1 LFYRLFVAMRSL
13 KYCCLA
19 LLATTL
25 ALACESEKEPSQAKV
40 EADTLNQIEQ
50 DPMVQCL
57 EVADQICGAGV
68 WFAIL
73 GEQINNLPLDDLEA
87 LEVADSALSESG
99 YVYIKRTIYLD
110 GGEVVVEGTFLEEE
124 KATEEELNVSKVHRI
139 FFRNPSFRTL
149 SDLKVGETVRAV
161 MDKYQ
166 GQQLE
171 VSVIPDYET
180 VVVQLPDEGNMFLHF
195 SDPANEW
202 SSSAGENLSIES
214 LPASWQI
221 REIVV
226 M

>member
-1 LFYRLFVAMRSL
+1 MTSIRVFCF
-13 KYCCLA
+13 A
-19 LLATTL
+19 LLATSL
-25 ALACESEKEPSQAKV
+25 AFACQSEKTETPPEVVSDTISDIAK
-40 EADTLNQIEQ
+40 

-73 GEQINNLPLDDLEA
+73 GEQINNLPIDDLKPLSVE
-87 LEVADSALSESG
+87 DSALSESG

-110 GGEVVVEGTFLEEE
+110 GGEVIVEGTFLEEE
-124 KATEEELNVSKVHRI
+124 KATEEDLNLSKVHRI
-139 FFRNPSFRTL
+139 FFRNPSFRIPNG
-149 SDLKVGETVRAV
+149 LKVGETVRKV
-161 MDKYQ
+161 MQKYD
-166 GQQLE
+166 GQDL
-171 VSVIPDYET
+171 VISTIPDYET
-180 VVVQLPDEGNMFLHF
+180 VVIQLPDAANMFLHF

-202 SSSAGENLSIES
+202 SSSAGENLKIEM

>member
-1 LFYRLFVAMRSL
+1 MTLLRVF
-13 KYCCLA
+13 CLA

-25 ALACESEKEPSQAKV
+25 AFACQSEKTETPAKV
-40 EADTLNQIEQ
+40 VSDTINAVSK

-57 EVADQICGAGV
+57 EVADQICGVGV

-73 GEQINNLPLDDLEA
+73 GEQINNLPLDDLQP
-87 LEVADSALSESG
+87 LEVTDSALSESG

-124 KATEEELNVSKVHRI
+124 KATEEELNLSRVHRI
-139 FFRNPSFRTL
+139 FFRNPSFKIPNG
-149 SDLKVGETVRAV
+149 LKVGETVRTV
-161 MDKYQ
+161 MQKYE
-166 GQQLE
+166 GQDLL
-171 VSVIPDYET
+171 VSSIPDYET
-180 VVVQLPDEGNMFLHF
+180 VVIQLPNVSNMFLHF

-202 SSSAGENLSIES
+202 SSSAGENPTVEM

>member
-1 LFYRLFVAMRSL
+1 MQSL
-13 KYCCLA
+13 RFLGLA
-19 LLATTL
+19 LLATL
-25 ALACESEKEPSQAKV
+25 LLFACKTEPPSSQV
-40 EADTLNQIEQ
+40 EAQADTLSQMAK

-73 GEQINNLPLDDLEA
+73 GEQINNLPIDDLQPLA
-87 LEVADSALSESG
+87 VADSALTESG

-124 KATEEELNVSKVHRI
+124 KATEAELNISKVNRI
-139 FFRNPSFRTL
+139 FFRNPSFHTL
-149 SDLKVGETVRAV
+149 NDLKVGQTVRSV
-161 MDKYQ
+161 MEKYKAEE
-166 GQQLE
+166 LE

-180 VVVQLPDEGNMFLHF
+180 VVVQLPEAGNMFLHF

-202 SSSAGENLSIES
+202 SSTAGENLSIEK

-221 REIVV
+221 RQIVV

>member
-1 LFYRLFVAMRSL
+1 MTLL
-13 KYCCLA
+13 KVFCSA

-25 ALACESEKEPSQAKV
+25 AFACQSEKTETPAQV
-40 EADTLNQIEQ
+40 VADTISDISN

-57 EVADQICGAGV
+57 EVADQICGVGV

-73 GEQINNLPLDDLEA
+73 GEQINNLPLDDLEPLA
-87 LEVADSALSESG
+87 VTDSVLSESG

-124 KATEEELNVSKVHRI
+124 KATEEELNLSRVHRI
-139 FFRNPSFRTL
+139 FFRNPSFKVSNGL
-149 SDLKVGETVRAV
+149 NVGETVRTV
-161 MDKYQ
+161 MQKYA
-166 GQQLE
+166 GQDLV
-171 VSVIPDYET
+171 VSSIPDYET
-180 VVVQLPDEGNMFLHF
+180 VIIQLPEAVNMFLHF
-195 SDPANEW
+195 SDPANAW
-202 SSSAGENLSIES
+202 STSAGENLKIEM